1 MTTQDE
7 LRGQIIAF
15 ARRLEPEGLSINRSG
30 NISARWAD
38 GFLITPS
45 GMAYETLLPSD
56 VAFVGLDGA
65 VPASQRAPSS
75 EWRFHQAIYRDR
87 PEIGSVVHCHST
99 HATALACTG
108 RPIPAFHYMVAVAG
122 GDSIACAPYAT
133 FGSEA
138 LASHV
143 AEALSGGR
151 RGCLLANHGQIAC
164 GADLDSA
171 FSLAKDIEE
180 LARQY
185 ALALQIGPP
194 NLLDPAEMARVLEQF
209 THYGKQG

>member
-1 MTTQDE
+1 MTTEDA

-15 ARRLEPEGLSINRSG
+15 ARRLEPEGLSVNRSG

-38 GFLITPS
+38 GFLITPTS
-45 GMAYETLLPSD
+45 MAYETLAPSD
-56 VAFVGLDGA
+56 IVFVAIDGV
-65 VPASQRAPSS
+65 VPAGQRAPSS
-75 EWRFHQAIYRDR
+75 EWRFHQVIYGDR

-99 HATALACTG
+99 HATALACVG

-133 FGSEA
+133 FGTEA
-138 LASHV
+138 LATNV

-164 GADLDSA
+164 GADLDAA
-171 FSLAKDIEE
+171 FALAKDIEE

-185 ALALQIGPP
+185 ALALSIGPP
-194 NLLDPAEMARVLEQF
+194 NLLDAAEMARVLEQF
-209 THYGKQG
+209 ADYGKQS

>member
-1 MTTQDE
+1 MTAEDA

-15 ARRLEPEGLSINRSG
+15 ARRLGPEGLSVNRSG

-45 GMAYETLLPSD
+45 GMAYETLAPSD
-56 VAFVGLDGA
+56 AVFVGMDGA
-65 VPASQRAPSS
+65 VPAGQRAPSS
-75 EWRFHQAIYRDR
+75 EWRFHQAVYRDR

-108 RPIPAFHYMVAVAG
+108 RPIPAFHYMVAAAG

-138 LASHV
+138 LARNV
-143 AEALSGGR
+143 VEALSDGR

-164 GADLDSA
+164 GADLESA
-171 FSLAKDIEE
+171 FGLAKDIEE

-185 ALALQIGPP
+185 ALALLIGPP
-194 NLLDPAEMARVLEQF
+194 NLLDHAEMARVLEQF
-209 THYGKQG
+209 ARYGKQS